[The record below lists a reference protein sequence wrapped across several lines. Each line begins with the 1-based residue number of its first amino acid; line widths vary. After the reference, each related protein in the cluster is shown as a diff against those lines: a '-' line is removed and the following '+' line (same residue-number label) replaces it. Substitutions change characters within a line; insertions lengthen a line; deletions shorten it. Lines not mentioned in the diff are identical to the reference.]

1 MVLESK
7 NCVPLTTHIIEKCQI
22 NSLHT
27 LFLNYF
33 ITCATV
39 INEISEIRD

>member
-1 MVLESK
+1 MQYLKVKIVAILQY
-7 NCVPLTTHIIEKCQI
+7 IEERQI

-33 ITCATV
+33 ITCGTE